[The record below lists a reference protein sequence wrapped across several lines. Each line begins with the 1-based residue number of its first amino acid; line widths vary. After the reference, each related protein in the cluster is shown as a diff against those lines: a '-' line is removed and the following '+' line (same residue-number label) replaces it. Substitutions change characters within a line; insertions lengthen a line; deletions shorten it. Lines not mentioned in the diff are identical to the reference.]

1 MIHRRD
7 EFRGAQATIDK
18 VHQLAKDGKINLFTQ
33 YQMASVKG
41 DKNLESIDIKHD
53 NNEIKN
59 LKTDYVLGFF
69 GLIMQLG
76 PIANWGLNI
85 DKKTIEVDTEK
96 FETNQKGI
104 YAVGDICNYPGK
116 LKLILS
122 GFHEGAL
129 AARACFK
136 LARPN
141 EKYRFEFTTSSKT
154 IKERLGVKKVIELY
168 SANTPNGKKISIML
182 EEIGYEYK
190 VINIDLNKGDQF
202 KPEFKKI
209 SPFSK
214 IPVIIDQDNN
224 KNIFESGA
232 ILMYLAEQS
241 GKFYDT
247 KDRLEINQWLMAQMG
262 YVGPMLGQHH
272 QFHHYNPGKSQFG
285 EERYFKISKRIY
297 EELDERLSKSRFLA
311 GENYTIADIGTF
323 PWIARHEWHDIGLKN
338 YKNLTRWYVE
348 ISEREA
354 VKKGFKFMN
363 KDEVP
368 PKP

>member
-1 MIHRRD
+1 
-7 EFRGAQATIDK
+7 
-18 VHQLAKDGKINLFTQ
+18 
-33 YQMASVKG
+33 
-41 DKNLESIDIKHD
+41 
-53 NNEIKN
+53 
-59 LKTDYVLGFF
+59 
-69 GLIMQLG
+69 
-76 PIANWGLNI
+76 
-85 DKKTIEVDTEK
+85 
-96 FETNQKGI
+96 
-104 YAVGDICNYPGK
+104 
-116 LKLILS
+116 
-122 GFHEGAL
+122 
-129 AARACFK
+129 
-136 LARPN
+136 
-141 EKYRFEFTTSSKT
+141 
-154 IKERLGVKKVIELY
+154 
-168 SANTPNGKKISIML
+168 ML

-190 VINIDLNKGDQF
+190 VVNIDLNKGDQF

-297 EELDERLSKSRFLA
+297 EELDARLSKSRFLA